1 MVGMA
6 PLQEAGKME
15 LSGRMAR
22 DHFVAQ
28 TYLKHW
34 ADPQSEMLRGYGK
47 RSGKEFPCAPKDICH
62 EWDWD
67 VNPYFKDNP
76 RLLGDYRKIFEPQW
90 NPALAAVRA
99 ERMSSEDKFVLAGY
113 WALLSICT
121 PTWHRNAV
129 DVADRQLA
137 DFIPLAAR
145 HLANEKPEYRD
156 FVEEALAKGWIK
168 PNPDGQH
175 IKAILTQHL
184 TRTALL
190 LYQLDW
196 VVLRNTT
203 DAPFITSDNPSS
215 VFPRRPFSGG
225 LVRFLP
231 LAPDAALLTAI
242 DPKTKRSM
250 ELPDLDK
257 APPGRVRRARVTR
270 KQAARLNRITAMNAN
285 DLVVSIRASRP
296 VRRLVRNHRDFGVAV
311 EHARFPTPDGGLIN
325 GSTMVVRR
333 QRNSPNT

>member
-1 MVGMA
+1 
-6 PLQEAGKME
+6 
-15 LSGRMAR
+15 
-22 DHFVAQ
+22 
-28 TYLKHW
+28 
-34 ADPQSEMLRGYGK
+34 MLRGYGK
-47 RSGKEFPCAPKDICH
+47 RSGKEFPCALKDTRH
-62 EWDWD
+62 EWDGD

-99 ERMSSEDKFVLAGY
+99 ERMSSEDKLVLAGY

-129 DVADRQLA
+129 DVADRQLT
-137 DFIPLAAR
+137 DFIPLVAR
-145 HLANEKPEYRD
+145 HLAHEKPEHRD

-168 PNPDGQH
+168 PNPDGQQ

-184 TRTALL
+184 TRTILL

-231 LAPDAALLTAI
+231 LAPDAALLTVI
-242 DPKTKRSM
+242 DPKPSARWSCPIWTRHLQV
-250 ELPDLDK
+250 ECA
-257 APPGRVRRARVTR
+257 AP
-270 KQAARLNRITAMNAN
+270 K
-285 DLVVSIRASRP
+285 
-296 VRRLVRNHRDFGVAV
+296 
-311 EHARFPTPDGGLIN
+311 
-325 GSTMVVRR
+325 
-333 QRNSPNT
+333 

>member
-1 MVGMA
+1 MGCGLRRITICCD
-6 PLQEAGKME
+6 PLPFSRGGTAG
-15 LSGRMAR
+15 LRFIAS
-22 DHFVAQ
+22 
-28 TYLKHW
+28 W
-34 ADPQSEMLRGYGK
+34 SEWPRFMLRGYGK

-156 FVEEALAKGWIK
+156 FVEEALCQGLDQAKPGRTTHQGH
-168 PNPDGQH
+168 PYAASYPDSSSPLPARLGCASKHNRRTVYNQRQPVVRVSASP
-175 IKAILTQHL
+175 IFGRPGAI
-184 TRTALL
+184 
-190 LYQLDW
+190 
-196 VVLRNTT
+196 
-203 DAPFITSDNPSS
+203 PSTSPGRCPADGD
-215 VFPRRPFSGG
+215 RP
-225 LVRFLP
+225 
-231 LAPDAALLTAI
+231 
-242 DPKTKRSM
+242 
-250 ELPDLDK
+250 EDK
-257 APPGRVRRARVTR
+257 ALDG
-270 KQAARLNRITAMNAN
+270 AARSGQGTSRSGAPRPGDAQ
-285 DLVVSIRASRP
+285 ASCS
-296 VRRLVRNHRDFGVAV
+296 VESHHRDERERPCRFNTG
-311 EHARFPTPDGGLIN
+311 EQARTPTCAQ
-325 GSTMVVRR
+325 S
-333 QRNSPNT
+333 S